1 MRKTLEEHY
10 GVSKA
15 VLDLG
20 DQAEARCQEVFQTLE
35 DQSSYWELRLLQA
48 FQEEKF
54 STPCLGPTTGYGTD
68 DLGREALERIL
79 ARALGAEKTLLRM
92 QFSSGT
98 HVLATCLRGL
108 LRPGNELLVA
118 SGEVYDTLHAT
129 IGENSYAKA
138 VAAMEAAAAGKAIP
152 APSADPALTGSSAS
166 DTNAPLA
173 SASPSQSPH
182 RTAFTR
188 SGDVCSLEDQGVSCR
203 LIPLKDNRH
212 LDLEAT
218 LAAVNEHTGLFY
230 IQKSRGYSTRPTL
243 TNEEIHDFCEALRK
257 AHPDIPIMVDNCYGE
272 FINPHYPMMGA
283 DIIAGSLIKN
293 AGGGIARTG
302 AYVAGKA
309 TLVDLV
315 SMAFTASNVGGEI
328 GPSLGCNR
336 EIGLGLFLAPRTVLQ
351 AVKTAVFTASLFDL
365 ADYGTSPAFNDP
377 RNDIVEAVQLGTEE
391 KLIAFV
397 QAIQKAAPVDS
408 MYAPIPAPQAGY
420 DCQIIMASGS
430 FTSGSSIELSADGP
444 MREPYQVFMQ
454 GALTYTCGKLGAL
467 LALDAVQGL

>member
-15 VLDLG
+15 VLGLG
-20 DQAEARCQEVFQTLE
+20 DKAEARCQEVFRTLE

-48 FQEEKF
+48 FQDEKF
-54 STPCLGPTTGYGTD
+54 TTACLGPTTGYGTD

-138 VAAMEAAAAGKAIP
+138 VAAMEAAAGQPSLTSGTDLASTKGP
-152 APSADPALTGSSAS
+152 APSSDPGSTSESAS
-166 DTNAPLA
+166 YGTH
-173 SASPSQSPH
+173 Q
-182 RTAFTR
+182 TAFTR
-188 SGDVCSLEDQGVSCR
+188 TGDVCSLEDQGVSCR

-218 LAAVNEHTGLFY
+218 LAAVNERTGLFY

-272 FINPHYPMMGA
+272 FINPNYPMMGA

-309 TLVDLV
+309 ALVDLV

-336 EIGLGLFLAPRTVLQ
+336 EIGLGLFLAPRTILQ

-365 ADYGTSPAFNDP
+365 AGYGTSPAFNDP

-467 LALDAVQGL
+467 LALDAVQAL